1 PSDAILFQEGVSV
14 KLRLPQSALER
25 REARNHSTT
34 IQTIIRNHRIENWLC
49 VFRQVNHEIKN
60 QIATGRWL

>member
-1 PSDAILFQEGVSV
+1 MSV

-34 IQTIIRNHRIENWLC
+34 IQTIIEVVNKNWPPS
-49 VFRQVNHEIKN
+49 
-60 QIATGRWL
+60 